1 MQSLIIAKKE
11 LKLLVR
17 DKLTTT
23 VLFALPF
30 SMILIL
36 GFLLGEGFG
45 QKTDDLMR
53 ISILNLDEG
62 KGLDNKSWADHT
74 IEDIVSTPNIKVE
87 IIQNKQLAQ
96 TLVKTGK
103 RAAVIVFNQNFS
115 NKVNV
120 CSFLSTGVN
129 PFHRDGVYLEKLDV
143 SIIKDT
149 KQPATSAIIESVC
162 QIALLR
168 IVMPWM
174 IGQAFEKLGDPEFI
188 ELLGK
193 EVSLPVPPS
202 LRLLIPKE
210 KIPLGELLE
219 LASGKDVALARNY
232 REKVGA
238 GIQTAL
244 IGQFKNYNLTGKSWA
259 SLTRSINPTETD
271 KTLTL
276 YQNEDGAG
284 ILKRGAIRYQILV
297 PSFTVMF
304 AFSLILISGWI
315 FVAEKRQGTFDRLL
329 GTPVS
334 TINILIGK
342 FLPIVLISLFQI
354 LFLLAFG
361 KILLGIKIGQY
372 DWSITNWMTSLIFLP
387 FATSICVASFSLFI
401 GILAKNETQLA
412 LFSSIPVCLFAL
424 LGGCI
429 FPWEMM
435 PDNAK
440 NLSAFT
446 PQGWALDA
454 FREIMPSAFDTS
466 TDFQLILKSSLVLLT
481 MGLILTFMTWGIF
494 ERIRLGHAK
503 A

>member
-96 TLVKTGK
+96 NLVKTGK

-259 SLTRSINPTETD
+259 SLTRSINSTETD

-315 FVAEKRQGTFDRLL
+315 FVAE
-329 GTPVS
+329 
-334 TINILIGK
+334 
-342 FLPIVLISLFQI
+342 
-354 LFLLAFG
+354 
-361 KILLGIKIGQY
+361 
-372 DWSITNWMTSLIFLP
+372 
-387 FATSICVASFSLFI
+387 
-401 GILAKNETQLA
+401 
-412 LFSSIPVCLFAL
+412 
-424 LGGCI
+424 
-429 FPWEMM
+429 
-435 PDNAK
+435 
-440 NLSAFT
+440 
-446 PQGWALDA
+446 
-454 FREIMPSAFDTS
+454 
-466 TDFQLILKSSLVLLT
+466 
-481 MGLILTFMTWGIF
+481 
-494 ERIRLGHAK
+494 
-503 A
+503 